1 MPLTFKQT
9 ILACVDGSTYTQAVR
24 DFGVL
29 FAKTTQTPLTLFNT
43 IENPKT
49 GENADLSGNITLGG
63 RDDLLDALVEEE
75 RAKSKVLIN
84 AGRVMLERLKEG
96 IEEGVEVALLQ
107 RHGSLYE
114 NVQDLEA
121 QTRML
126 ILGLSG
132 QDHEGQERVVGEQV
146 EEVIRSLH
154 VPILL
159 VNTPF
164 KEPRKVMI
172 AYDGSRSA
180 KKALETVAQTPLLKA
195 VERHIVC
202 VESSIKKAQETLESA
217 KPLMAG
223 VEGKVHFVALE
234 GEAVESLL
242 GYQAK
247 ENMELIAMGAFSHNR
262 LRDKLFGSFTAKM
275 IARAGVPLLLLR

>member
-9 ILACVDGSTYTQAVR
+9 ILACVDGATYSQAVR

-75 RAKSKVLIN
+75 RAKSKALIN
-84 AGRVMLERLKEG
+84 TGRVMLERLKEG
-96 IEEGVEVALLQ
+96 IEEGIEVASLQ

-180 KKALETVAQTPLLKA
+180 KKALETVSQTPLLKA